1 MTPFGQSYGSIL
13 WESKRTKNWSD
24 TWLPKLRED
33 QRNAKA
39 DVALIISTALPKG
52 VTTFDLV
59 DGVWVADVCCAIPV
73 AMVLRQSLIELT
85 AARKMSD
92 GQQTKAE
99 MVYQYLTGPRFR
111 QRIEAIVE
119 RFRAVQE
126 DLSRERAVI
135 TKQWAKREALL
146 QGIMD

>member
-1 MTPFGQSYGSIL
+1 
-13 WESKRTKNWSD
+13 
-24 TWLPKLRED
+24 
-33 QRNAKA
+33 
-39 DVALIISTALPKG
+39 
-52 VTTFDLV
+52 
-59 DGVWVADVCCAIPV
+59 
-73 AMVLRQSLIELT
+73 LT

-126 DLSRERAVI
+126 DLSRERAVM